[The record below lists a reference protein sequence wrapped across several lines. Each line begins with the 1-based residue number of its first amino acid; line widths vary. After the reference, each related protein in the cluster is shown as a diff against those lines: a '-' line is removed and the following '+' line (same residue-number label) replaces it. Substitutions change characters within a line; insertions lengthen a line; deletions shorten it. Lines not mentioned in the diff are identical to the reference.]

1 MKNLWI
7 LIFFLFTAIH
17 FSNNGYAQY
26 SIPSQQEGP
35 LLNTGKLIESIEINS
50 SDKKNRGYAFSDK
63 EMKPISTSSLVPHIP
78 IENLGSWQFKFALLL
93 NREVESI
100 TCKKLFS
107 LIDEW
112 MGTRYHYGGQT
123 KSGIDCSAFSGV
135 IYKQLYQID
144 LPRSAKKQYAV
155 CSKLLRSNLE
165 PGDLLFFN
173 TRGGVSH
180 VGFYLG
186 DDYFV
191 HASVKQGVVI
201 SSLREDYYSAR
212 FISGGRINGVSN

>member
-1 MKNLWI
+1 MKNV
-7 LIFFLFTAIH
+7 LIFIFPLLIAILF
-17 FSNNGYAQY
+17 SVKGNAQY

-35 LLNTGKLIESIEINS
+35 RLNTGKFIESIEINS
-50 SDKKNRGYAFSDK
+50 SDKKNKGYEFSDK
-63 EMKPISTSSLVPHIP
+63 ELKPISISSSVPYLP
-78 IENLGSWQFKFALLL
+78 IENLDSWQFKYALLL

-100 TCKKLFS
+100 TDKNLFS

-144 LPRSAKKQYAV
+144 LPRTAREQYAV
-155 CSKLLRSNLE
+155 CTKLERSNLKL
-165 PGDLLFFN
+165 GDLLFFN

-180 VGFYLG
+180 VGYYLG
-186 DDYFV
+186 GDYFV
-191 HASVKQGVVI
+191 HASTKQGVVI
-201 SSLREDYYSAR
+201 SSLREDYYSTR
-212 FISGGRINGVSN
+212 FISGGRVPINAN